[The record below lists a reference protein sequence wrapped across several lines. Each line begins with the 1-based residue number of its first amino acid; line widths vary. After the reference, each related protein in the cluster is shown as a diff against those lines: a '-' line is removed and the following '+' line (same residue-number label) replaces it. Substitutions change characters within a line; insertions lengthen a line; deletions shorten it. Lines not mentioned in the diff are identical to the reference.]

1 MSKKPIDK
9 PNVRVE
15 VEFTKDELTF
25 ALAERV
31 YRRLSDGEYGESKLE
46 RDVRKHVH
54 ALIERQAEAVIARM
68 TETAIQ
74 AEVETLLANGWE
86 ITNSYGHSMG
96 KRSVKDMVISH
107 LTSKADSYQPGTR
120 LDKIAKEMIEESLKN
135 GLNAEI
141 EALKGRVK
149 KALTDHVE
157 GSMRKAFTDALGLKL

>member
-1 MSKKPIDK
+1 MNEQAIEEPK
-9 PNVRVE
+9 VRVE
-15 VEFTKDELTF
+15 VEFTKGELTL

-31 YRRLSDGEYGESKLE
+31 YRRLSDGEYGETKLE

-54 ALIERQAEAVIARM
+54 ALIAQQAEAVIARV
-68 TETAIQ
+68 TEEAIRS
-74 AEVETLLANGWE
+74 ELETLLADGWE
-86 ITNSYGHSMG
+86 VTDSYGHGRG

-149 KALTDHVE
+149 KALTEHVE
-157 GSMRKAFTDALGLKL
+157 GGMRKAFTDALGLKL